1 MEKAGQNDLLFLSK
15 KYRKM
20 DIFANSPYFRLEYNK
35 KIRACQRENDVR
47 FVCCRMHRN
56 LNSDKHCN
64 RNSNR
69 NSRQNNIQICLFAV
83 F

>member
-1 MEKAGQNDLLFLSK
+1 
-15 KYRKM
+15 M

-64 RNSNR
+64 RNS
-69 NSRQNNIQICLFAV
+69 RQNNIQICLFAG

>member
-35 KIRACQRENDVR
+35 KIRACQRENDVC

-64 RNSNR
+64 RNS
-69 NSRQNNIQICLFAV
+69 RQNNSQICLFAG

>member
-35 KIRACQRENDVR
+35 KIRTCQRGNDVR

-64 RNSNR
+64 RNS
-69 NSRQNNIQICLFAV
+69 RQNNSQIFLFAV

>member
-35 KIRACQRENDVR
+35 KIRACHTN
-47 FVCCRMHRN
+47 H
-56 LNSDKHCN
+56 H
-64 RNSNR
+64 
-69 NSRQNNIQICLFAV
+69 
-83 F
+83 

>member
-20 DIFANSPYFRLEYNK
+20 NIFANSPYFRLEYNK
-35 KIRACQRENDVR
+35 KIRTCQRENDVR

-64 RNSNR
+64 RNSQ
-69 NSRQNNIQICLFAV
+69 QNNSQICLFAM

>member
-35 KIRACQRENDVR
+35 KIRAYQRENDVR
-47 FVCCRMHRN
+47 FVCCRMQRN

-64 RNSNR
+64 RS
-69 NSRQNNIQICLFAV
+69 SRQNNSQICLFAG

>member
-20 DIFANSPYFRLEYNK
+20 GIFTISPYFCLEYNK

-64 RNSNR
+64 RS
-69 NSRQNNIQICLFAV
+69 SRQNNSQICLFAG

>member
-64 RNSNR
+64 RNS
-69 NSRQNNIQICLFAV
+69 RQNNSQICLFAG

>member
-20 DIFANSPYFRLEYNK
+20 DIFANSPYFRLEFNK
-35 KIRACQRENDVR
+35 KIRACLRENDGR
-47 FVCCRMHRN
+47 FVCCRMHWN

-64 RNSNR
+64 RS
-69 NSRQNNIQICLFAV
+69 SRQNNSQICLFAG

>member
-64 RNSNR
+64 RNS
-69 NSRQNNIQICLFAV
+69 RQNNIQICLFAV

>member
-35 KIRACQRENDVR
+35 KIKACQRENDVR

-64 RNSNR
+64 RNS
-69 NSRQNNIQICLFAV
+69 RQNNIQICLFAV

>member
-64 RNSNR
+64 RSSR
-69 NSRQNNIQICLFAV
+69 SSRQNNSQICLFAG

>member
-20 DIFANSPYFRLEYNK
+20 DIFANSPYFRLEYNRE
-35 KIRACQRENDVR
+35 IRACQRENDVR

-56 LNSDKHCN
+56 LNRPEPQQEKESEYPRD
-64 RNSNR
+64 S
-69 NSRQNNIQICLFAV
+69 
-83 F
+83 

>member
-1 MEKAGQNDLLFLSK
+1 MGKAGQNDLLFLSK

-35 KIRACQRENDVR
+35 KIRAYQRENDVR

-64 RNSNR
+64 RS
-69 NSRQNNIQICLFAV
+69 SRQNNSQICLFAG